1 MANLIECS
9 FKVVSWYGDN
19 FGTLCCDMEGGNAW
33 ALLKRKLKRNR
44 IPGVRFHEI
53 IAVTEMEKSKA
64 AQKPRMIFFLA
75 QRKKTQKKTNISE
88 P

>member
-1 MANLIECS
+1 MGE
-9 FKVVSWYGDN
+9 
-19 FGTLCCDMEGGNAW
+19 ENAQ

-53 IAVTEMEKSKA
+53 IAVTEMGKGKA
-64 AQKPRMIFFLA
+64 AQKPRMIFVLA
-75 QRKKTQKKTNISE
+75 QRKKRQKKTNISG

>member
-1 MANLIECS
+1 
-9 FKVVSWYGDN
+9 
-19 FGTLCCDMEGGNAW
+19 MEGENAR

-53 IAVTEMEKSKA
+53 IAVTEMGKGEA
-64 AQKPRMIFFLA
+64 AQKPSMIFFLA
-75 QRKKTQKKTNISE
+75 HRKKRQKKTNTSG